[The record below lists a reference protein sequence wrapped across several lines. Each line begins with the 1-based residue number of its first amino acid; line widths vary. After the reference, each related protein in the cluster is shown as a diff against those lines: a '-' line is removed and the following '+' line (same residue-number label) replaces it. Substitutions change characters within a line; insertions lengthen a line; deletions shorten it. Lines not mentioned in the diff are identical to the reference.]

1 MRLQTSRGPLRTQSS
16 RGHRVRPFA
25 PAQSLFSRPLD
36 QRLLVLGHWLILCF
50 FTNQLSFPLKQ
61 VVARQ
66 FAKTHVRFGLSLS
79 IFPNG
84 PQMSKQHNLGVQV
97 QYWNNS
103 WFDVLV

>member
-25 PAQSLFSRPLD
+25 RSTFVQPTTRSKAVS
-36 QRLLVLGHWLILCF
+36 LGHWLILCF

-66 FAKTHVRFGLSLS
+66 FAKTHVRLGLSLS
-79 IFPNG
+79 IFSNG